1 MQNIQTSACPPARG
15 HVAHFSSER
24 ALCEPERLLF
34 ASSDLDQVR
43 SMVGQVIANH
53 HLKQTHSAERLDARM
68 HYLNLGDISL
78 SRLRY
83 GASVQIERG
92 ALENCFLVQMP
103 LQGTAMVESG
113 RQRIDSSLELAS
125 VLSPGDS
132 ANMHWAG
139 DSEQIMVRIS
149 RSLVERTLV
158 GHLGHPLEHP
168 LRFELGFRW
177 QESAPWR
184 GLLSYLLDCANHYPL
199 LAQHKLVMTHIEQ
212 LAASTLLMT
221 HKHNYSDTAP
231 ARRNTILP
239 RHVRRAQ
246 DYLQSHAHEPI
257 TAEQLA
263 LAAGVSLRSLYTGF
277 RDFLGVSPMH
287 YLRDLRM
294 EQVHAELVSGE
305 ATNIAGVALRW
316 GFTHMGRFSNDY
328 KLRYGEMPSQ
338 TLRRH

>member
-1 MQNIQTSACPPARG
+1 VLNIQASTYPPTRSQSAS
-15 HVAHFSSER
+15 FSTER

-34 ASSDLDQVR
+34 ASTDLDQVR

-53 HLKQTHSAERLDARM
+53 HLKQTNGAERLDARM
-68 HYLNLGDISL
+68 HYVTLGDISL

-103 LQGTAMVESG
+103 LQGAAAVESG
-113 RQRIDSSLELAS
+113 SQRIESSFKLAS

-132 ANMHWAG
+132 AKMRWNG
-139 DSEQIMVRIS
+139 DSDQIILRIS
-149 RSLVERTLV
+149 RSLVERTLI
-158 GHLGHPLEHP
+158 GYLGHPLEQP
-168 LRFELGFRW
+168 LRFELGFQW
-177 QESAPWR
+177 QECAAWR
-184 GLLSYLLDCANHYPL
+184 CLLSYLLDCATHYPQ
-199 LAQHKLVMTHIEQ
+199 LAQHKLIMTQIEQ
-212 LAASTLLMT
+212 LTASTLLMT
-221 HKHNYSDTAP
+221 HQHNYSETAP
-231 ARRNTILP
+231 ARRSTILP

-277 RDFLGVSPMH
+277 KDFLGVSPMH

-294 EQVHAELVSGE
+294 AQVHTELTSGE
-305 ATNIAGVALRW
+305 VTNIGGVALRW

-328 KLRYGEMPSQ
+328 KLRYGETPSQ

>member
-1 MQNIQTSACPPARG
+1 MQNLQTSTYPPARG
-15 HVAHFSSER
+15 QGASFSIDR
-24 ALCEPERLLF
+24 MFCEPERLLF
-34 ASSDLDQVR
+34 ASTDLDQVR

-53 HLKQTHSAERLDARM
+53 HLKQTNGAERFDARM

-103 LQGTAMVESG
+103 VNGCAVVESG
-113 RQRIDSSLELAS
+113 SQRIESSQELAS

-132 ANMHWAG
+132 AKMQWNG
-139 DSEQIMVRIS
+139 DSDQIMLRIS

-158 GHLGHPLEHP
+158 GHLGHPLEQP

-177 QESAPWR
+177 QECAPWR
-184 GLLSYLLDCANHYPL
+184 CLLSYLLDCAPHYPQ
-199 LAQHKLVMTHIEQ
+199 LAQHKLVMTQIEQ
-212 LAASTLLMT
+212 LAASTLLMS
-221 HKHNYSDTAP
+221 HQHNYSETVP
-231 ARRNTILP
+231 ARRSTILP

-257 TAEQLA
+257 TVEQLA
-263 LAAGVSLRSLYTGF
+263 QAAGVSLRSLYTGF
-277 RDFLGVSPMH
+277 KDFLGVSPMH

-294 EQVHAELVSGE
+294 EQVHAELISGE

-328 KLRYGEMPSQ
+328 KLRYGETPSQ